1 MMQKNILWILVLALS
16 SAYAGVPCGPR
27 IGDKAPAF
35 TGESSEGT
43 INFPSIA
50 KKNGRCF
57 LAIQLI
63 QLVCPTESKRL
74 AGMTQEFKKLN
85 TQLIGLSED
94 PEYVHEAWVRKLNK
108 EIQKEG
114 KTKRTVQFPVVADPS
129 GKIARNYGMIH
140 PNESKTQTVRAVF
153 IIDPNDTVRFIAFYP
168 ISNGR
173 EFNRN
178 IADTGSIARNGC
190 KKCGNTH

>member
-1 MMQKNILWILVLALS
+1 MLVFLAGHVL
-16 SAYAGVPCGPR
+16 V
-27 IGDKAPAF
+27 IKLQAF

-43 INFPSIA
+43 INFPSDYEEKWKVLFSHPA
-50 KKNGRCF
+50 DWTP
-57 LAIQLI
+57 
-63 QLVCPTESKRL
+63 VCTTEFKRL

-173 EFNRN
+173 GYNRN

-190 KKCGNTH
+190 KKCGNTR